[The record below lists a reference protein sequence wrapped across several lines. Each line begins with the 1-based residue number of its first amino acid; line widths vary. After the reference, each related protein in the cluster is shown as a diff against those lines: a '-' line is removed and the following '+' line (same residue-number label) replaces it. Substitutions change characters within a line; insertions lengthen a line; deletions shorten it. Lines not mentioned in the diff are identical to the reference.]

1 MKNAGNKQVMSR
13 KDKML
18 ERMRAKHPESNFEDE
33 EILYGQISD
42 DLDELDGELS
52 TLREREKSFVDMFTE
67 NPRSAEFLMAWKN
80 GGDPMIEL
88 VRAYGTEGLKEMIDD
103 PAKLD
108 EVAEANKKYLERVAK
123 SNALEEEYKANLAK
137 SMEDIATIDG
147 DDAKIDE
154 AVEWLM
160 RIGRDASMG
169 IVNPKDV
176 KVAMKALAYDADVET
191 AAIEGEV
198 RGRNAK
204 IDEKLR
210 KVSSGDGIARLGGS
224 GRTASVQRA
233 PQSIFDL
240 AAEAR

>member
-1 MKNAGNKQVMSR
+1 MSR

-18 ERMRAKHPESNFEDE
+18 ERMQAKYPESNFEDE
-33 EILYGQISD
+33 EVLYGRISD
-42 DLDELDGELS
+42 DLDELDEELS
-52 TLREREKSFVDMFTE
+52 SMREREKSFVDMFTG
-67 NPRSAEFLMAWKN
+67 NPRSAEFLMAWKK
-80 GGDPMIEL
+80 GGDPMVEL
-88 VRAYGTEGLKEMIDD
+88 VRAYGTDGLKEMIDD

-108 EVAEANKKYLERVAK
+108 EVAEANKEYLARVAK
-123 SNALEEEYKANLAK
+123 SRELEEEYKANLAK
-137 SMEDIATIDG
+137 SMEDIAAIEG

-160 RIGRDASMG
+160 RIGRDAIMG
-169 IVNPKDV
+169 VVNPKDV
-176 KVAMKALAYDADVET
+176 QIAMKALAYDTDVET

-210 KVSSGDGIARLGGS
+210 KASGGDGTARLGGS
-224 GRTASVQRA
+224 GRIATSQRA